1 MAQGDVGAALRWAQR
16 RGLGADDELSYIR
29 EVEHHV
35 LARLFVAQGKLDE
48 ALRLLGYLL
57 SAAHVGG
64 RTGTTIEILTL
75 EALILQAEGD
85 TARATSVLGRALS
98 LAEPEGYVRMFVGEG
113 APMAALLRRLPS
125 DEVSP
130 QYVGRL
136 FTILRQASG
145 DRHLPAEAI
154 ISTSTRPL
162 PEPLS
167 ERELEVLRLVA
178 SGRSNR
184 EIARELYVSLATVK
198 THINN
203 TYRKLGANS
212 RTRAVARARD
222 FNLV

>member
-1 MAQGDVGAALRWAQR
+1 
-16 RGLGADDELSYIR
+16 
-29 EVEHHV
+29 
-35 LARLFVAQGKLDE
+35 
-48 ALRLLGYLL
+48 
-57 SAAHVGG
+57 
-64 RTGTTIEILTL
+64 
-75 EALILQAEGD
+75 
-85 TARATSVLGRALS
+85 
-98 LAEPEGYVRMFVGEG
+98 
-113 APMAALLRRLPS
+113 MAALLRRLPS

-136 FTILRQASG
+136 FAILRQAG
-145 DRHLPAEAI
+145 GARHLPAEAI
-154 ISTSTRPL
+154 ISTNTQPL